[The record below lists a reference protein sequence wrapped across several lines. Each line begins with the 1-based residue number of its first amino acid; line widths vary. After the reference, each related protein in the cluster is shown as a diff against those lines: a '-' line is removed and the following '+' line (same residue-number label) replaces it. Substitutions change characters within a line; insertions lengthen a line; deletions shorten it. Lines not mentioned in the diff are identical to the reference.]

1 MKEHLVKLKRK
12 RKNRMVEVSDFI
24 DQVLDQDF
32 ASAAPTFKDIM
43 GDVMNQ
49 SLEQEKVKIAD
60 QMYNG
65 VGSEAQTEPDVYE
78 LDLDGDDEIEDET
91 EEELDA
97 GAEEALDME
106 DDDEDLE

>member
-1 MKEHLVKLKRK
+1 
-12 RKNRMVEVSDFI
+12 MVEVSDFI

-60 QMYNG
+60 QMFNG

-78 LDLDGDDEIEDET
+78 LDLDAEEETEEET

-97 GAEEALDME
+97 GAEEAME
-106 DDDEDLE
+106 LDDDEDYQEDEEEDLE

>member
-12 RKNRMVEVSDFI
+12 RKNKMVEVSDFI

-78 LDLDGDDEIEDET
+78 LDLDGDDEIEDES

>member
-60 QMYNG
+60 QMFNG
-65 VGSEAQTEPDVYE
+65 IGDEAQTEPDVYE
-78 LDLDGDDEIEDET
+78 LDLDGDDEIEDES

>member
-1 MKEHLVKLKRK
+1 
-12 RKNRMVEVSDFI
+12 MVEVSDFI

-60 QMYNG
+60 QMFNG
-65 VGSEAQTEPDVYE
+65 IGDEAQTEPDVYE
-78 LDLDGDDEIEDET
+78 LDLDADDEIEDES

-97 GAEEALDME
+97 GAEEALDMQ

>member
-1 MKEHLVKLKRK
+1 
-12 RKNRMVEVSDFI
+12 MVEVSDFI

-60 QMYNG
+60 QMFNG
-65 VGSEAQTEPDVYE
+65 IGDEAQTEPDVYE
-78 LDLDGDDEIEDET
+78 LDLDADDET

-97 GAEEALDME
+97 GAEEAME
-106 DDDEDLE
+106 LDDDEDYQEDEEENLE

>member
-1 MKEHLVKLKRK
+1 
-12 RKNRMVEVSDFI
+12 MVEVSDFI
-24 DQVLDQDF
+24 DQVIDQDF

-60 QMYNG
+60 QMFDG
-65 VGSEAQTEPDVYE
+65 IGDEAQTEPDVYE
-78 LDLDGDDEIEDET
+78 LDLDAEEETEEAT

-97 GAEEALDME
+97 GAEEAME
-106 DDDEDLE
+106 LDDDEDYQEDEEEDLE

>member
-1 MKEHLVKLKRK
+1 
-12 RKNRMVEVSDFI
+12 MVEVSDFI

-78 LDLDGDDEIEDET
+78 S